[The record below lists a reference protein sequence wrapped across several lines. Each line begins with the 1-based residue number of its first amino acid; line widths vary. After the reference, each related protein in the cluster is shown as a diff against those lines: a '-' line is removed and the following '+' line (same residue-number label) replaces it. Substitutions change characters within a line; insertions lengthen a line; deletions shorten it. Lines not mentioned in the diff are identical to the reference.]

1 MTYKP
6 KRPPLDPCPVEAVVA
21 LVSGKWK
28 ARVLLELDASAMTF
42 GQLRR
47 ALPGVTQQVLSTQL
61 RGLEEDG
68 IISRRPLGP
77 EPGDGSLYAL
87 TEEGCTLIP
96 LLDAVATWGLAR
108 LRRRGLDW
116 TPPAGRSRPC
126 FEQALPCPDLA

>member
-108 LRRRGLDW
+108 LRRRGLNW
-116 TPPAGRSRPC
+116 SPPTGKSPPC
-126 FEQALPCPDLA
+126 VEQA